1 MLVLSRRPG
10 ESLRIGHEVVVTIIE
25 VRGDQV
31 RIGIDAPRE
40 VPVNREEVY
49 RQLEAEN
56 SAAADAAARARQVV
70 ARLPANAR
78 RRER

>member
-10 ESLRIGHEVVVTIIE
+10 ESLRIGHEVTVTVIE

-40 VPVNREEVY
+40 VPVNREEIY
-49 RQLEAEN
+49 RELEAEN
-56 SAAADAAARARQVV
+56 TAAADAAARSRQIV
-70 ARLPANAR
+70 ARLPTNAR
-78 RRER
+78 QRDR